1 MNSTTIIESLNWRYA
16 TKKFDTTKKL
26 SEDQL
31 NLILETAQLT
41 PSSYGLEPWKFVVV
55 TNPAIRE
62 QLLNFSWN
70 QKQVVD
76 ASHLLVL
83 CARTDVNIEYVDKY
97 QSNMEQMGGKPAGS
111 LQKLGDM
118 VRGSVG
124 ARTPEEV
131 INWNAKQVY
140 IALGNIM
147 TVCALNQIDTCPM
160 EGFDVAEYDR
170 ILGLEAMNLTATV
183 ILPIGFRSAEDT
195 SAKRPKQRK
204 PIEELVEFVK

>member
-1 MNSTTIIESLNWRYA
+1 MNSTTIIKSLNWRYA
-16 TKKFDTTKKL
+16 TKQFDSTKKL
-26 SEDQL
+26 SDDQL
-31 NLILETAQLT
+31 NLILKTAQLT

-83 CARTDVNIEYVDKY
+83 CARTDVNIEYVDRY
-97 QSNMEQMGGKPAGS
+97 QSHMEQMGGKPAGS

-118 VRGSVG
+118 VRGSVR
-124 ARTPEEV
+124 AQTSEEV

-170 ILGLEAMNLTATV
+170 ILGLESLNLTAIVT
-183 ILPIGFRSAEDT
+183 LPIGFRSSSDE
-195 SAKRPKQRK
+195 SAYRPKQRK